1 MVNRDGRDDLER
13 AQDPSSGLRK
23 PGNPSEKRQASHF
36 FQKTKPSST
45 SHLGMR
51 CISMCICPQPVRI
64 DVQVSISNGLDFMQ
78 DDTCTLITYQRFFQA
93 FSSLIYKD
101 LLTHGKVNDVDKV
114 NMTGCMDTLSPV
126 DPLA

>member
-1 MVNRDGRDDLER
+1 VVNRDGRDDLER
-13 AQDPSSGLRK
+13 AQDPSGLRK
-23 PGNPSEKRQASHF
+23 PGNPSDKRQASHF

-51 CISMCICPQPVRI
+51 CISMCICVQPVRI

-78 DDTCTLITYQRFFQA
+78 DDTCTLITYNA
-93 FSSLIYKD
+93 SSRPASHSPIYKD
-101 LLTHGKVNDVDKV
+101 LLTHVKVDDVDKV